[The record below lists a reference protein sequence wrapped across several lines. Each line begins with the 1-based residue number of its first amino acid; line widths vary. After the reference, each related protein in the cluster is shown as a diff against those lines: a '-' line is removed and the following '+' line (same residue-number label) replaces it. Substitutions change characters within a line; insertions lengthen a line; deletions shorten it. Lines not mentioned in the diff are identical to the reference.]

1 MIRRP
6 PRSTRTDTLF
16 PYTTL
21 FRSRRHQ
28 SRKIYPAFHPACFG
42 INPRNL
48 GCQPDIRQNFT
59 LHIFQFIQA
68 AHWLAMIG
76 HGDAPDFAKVRWI
89 DDSQLRRAV
98 AHDDVPAVLR
108 HAPAFALVAKAARE
122 REIIPTPAKA
132 HAVLPCKTENFVL
145 LRHDSFADIL
155 RWKGHAEQNI

>member
-1 MIRRP
+1 MTAYEVRI
-6 PRSTRTDTLF
+6 SDW
-16 PYTTL
+16 
-21 FRSRRHQ
+21 S
-28 SRKIYPAFHPACFG
+28 SDVCSSV
-42 INPRNL
+42 
-48 GCQPDIRQNFT
+48 

-145 LRHDSFADIL
+145 PRHDSLD
-155 RWKGHAEQNI
+155 RKSVV

>member
-1 MIRRP
+1 
-6 PRSTRTDTLF
+6 
-16 PYTTL
+16 
-21 FRSRRHQ
+21 
-28 SRKIYPAFHPACFG
+28 
-42 INPRNL
+42 
-48 GCQPDIRQNFT
+48 
-59 LHIFQFIQA
+59 
-68 AHWLAMIG
+68 MIG

-145 LRHDSFADIL
+145 PRHDSFAEIL
-155 RWKGHAEQNI
+155 RWKGHAAQNFPVLQPDLADVRSEEHTSELQSLMRISYAVFCLKKKTPKINT